1 MIGRLRRK
9 FVLCALAALVVTFGL
24 VCAAINVG
32 SHVLITRRADETI
45 ALLREGGGSFPETEV
60 DADPLIDGM
69 FRVTEETPFATRYFV
84 ASFDGRGKVD
94 RVDDEHI
101 ASFDRLEIAD
111 VA

>member
-45 ALLREGGGSFPETEV
+45 ALLREGGGGAFLKRRS
-60 DADPLIDGM
+60 
-69 FRVTEETPFATRYFV
+69 TPTPSSTGCSV
-84 ASFDGRGKVD
+84 
-94 RVDDEHI
+94 
-101 ASFDRLEIAD
+101 
-111 VA
+111 